1 MSEHR
6 NRVYFSVSNPR
17 HTVNIMATEIRPGHY
32 DVRCSVDGLLR
43 GELSIEDW
51 VGLRIALGDD
61 AALVWG
67 QRFYNL
73 LPYAT
78 DTILRFEHDEP
89 IWAAFQRRELWI
101 LVCEISVVIFDP
113 ARQAMIAFFGL
124 PDIPNRI
131 WWEGDTLHVR
141 DFNGLLHRFAWDD
154 DRRNLFR
161 VTGAGSDTWRPE

>member
-1 MSEHR
+1 VVSKDSYR
-6 NRVYFSVSNPR
+6 PNRIFFSASDPR
-17 HTVNIMATEIRPGHY
+17 HTVVVAATKAAAGWQ
-32 DVRCSVDGLLR
+32 DVRGSVDGLDR
-43 GELSIEDW
+43 GELAIEDW
-51 VGLRIALGDD
+51 YCPRIALGDD

-67 QRFYNL
+67 EQRFHL

-113 ARQAMIAFFGL
+113 ARPAMIAFFGL
-124 PDIPNRI
+124 PDIPDRI
-131 WWEGDTLHVR
+131 WWECDTLHVR
-141 DFNGLLHRFAWDD
+141 DFNGLLHRFTWDD

-161 VTGAGSDTWRPE
+161 ISGK